1 MRISIKEKIF
11 LFKFFLVYF
20 VGYLVLEFFLPTF
33 FIQNW
38 LAQFVGNFFGL
49 VISGNIIFTSMGLF
63 VITKDC
69 TGFLSFLLLVSIVF
83 STKKLNH
90 IHRFIQLFVG
100 FFLLFGINIIR
111 IIFIVQL
118 GLFFGM
124 DVANIVHSLTW
135 FLMAAIILFYW
146 LFTTK
151 KLTNVKNYSELI

>member
-49 VISGNIIFTSMGLF
+49 VISENIIFTSMGLF

-69 TGFLSFLLLVSIVF
+69 TGLLSFLLLVSIVF
-83 STKKLNH
+83 STKKLNY
-90 IHRFIQLFVG
+90 IHRFVQLFVG